1 MEHQDDKILRSN
13 EFMVIQSAI
22 AAANF
27 AIGAFT
33 VEIKAQEALG
43 NQDMVGRL
51 QNALNKAKTD
61 RKFVTGLFE
70 VLLEGN
76 FNDEGD
82 FKKALNLVYEYNSL
96 IDHSLINGRSAF
108 LPLGAVPNMRFDR
121 YEEQ

>member
-1 MEHQDDKILRSN
+1 MATQEEKILRSN

-33 VEIKAQEALG
+33 VELKAQEAMK
-43 NQDMVGRL
+43 NQEMVTRL
-51 QNALNKAKTD
+51 QGALNKAKED
-61 RKFVTGLFE
+61 RKFAMGLLD
-70 VLLEGN
+70 VQLEGN

-82 FKKALNLVYEYNSL
+82 FKRVLDLVHSYNSL

-108 LPLGAVPNMRFDR
+108 LPLAAVPHMRFDK